1 LFLRIFPEASSRPY
15 RKAAWKRV
23 ANAKELAK
31 VHNREAGEAG
41 KVAKKA
47 QKDSLTAANIAHRK
61 HTQEA

>member
-1 LFLRIFPEASSRPY
+1 MVVELAKEQVKV

-31 VHNREAGEAG
+31 VYYREAVEVG

-47 QKDSLTAANIAHRK
+47 
-61 HTQEA
+61 